1 MPFLRLAIPSPLRQ
15 LFDYLPP
22 ENMEQH
28 SLDALAPG
36 CRLEVPFGSRQVCG
50 LLVEIA
56 AESTLDG
63 KRLKAAAAIVDEQPL
78 ISPTLLKLCFWASEY
93 YKYPL
98 GEILAA
104 ALPTALRQGK
114 AHRAAT
120 VRHWQ
125 LSTTGKGLPEGAL
138 GRAPQQAKLLALLQQ
153 HESIDAEQMTA
164 AGISA
169 AVRRQLETKGLI
181 ATLEVPLPRVPA
193 AAGEG
198 PELSAEQQAGVEA
211 VAGEL
216 ETFGCFLLEG
226 VTGSGK
232 TEIYLRLIQRVLEAG
247 RQALV
252 LVPEIGLTPQTIARF
267 EQRFDAEIAV
277 LHSGMADGARLDAW
291 EAARSGRAHIVI
303 GTRSAIFAS
312 LAEPG
317 LIVVDEEH
325 DSSFKQHEGFRYSA
339 RDLAVKRAQLEGIP
353 VILGS
358 ATPSLESL
366 HNANAGRYRKLQLR
380 QRVGAG
386 KLPGFSILDI
396 RQSPLQGGM
405 SETLL
410 QAVAT
415 ELKAGNQILLF
426 LNRRGYAPTLQCHDC
441 GYVAECRHCDSRLT
455 LHRRLNELRCH
466 HCEWRQAIPGN
477 CPQCGGAQLS
487 AQGIGTEQS
496 ESVLRKLFPGTALY
510 RVDRDSMQRRGA
522 MSEVLAAVHQGD
534 PCILLGTQM
543 LTKGH
548 HFPDVTLV
556 GLIDTDAGLFS
567 ADFRGPERMGQL
579 LTQVA
584 GRAGRA
590 DKPGHVILQ
599 THYPDHPLVRI
610 LLEQGYDGFAAELLE
625 QRRQAG
631 LPPFG
636 QLLMLR
642 AEARQMAMAEEFL
655 RDVRAGAEKN
665 SSGEVQFIGPLPAP
679 MQRKSGR
686 YRAQLLLSSPS
697 RSAVQRAAQTLVDVA
712 EDLPAG
718 KRLRWSLDVDPLDT
732 F

>member
-1 MPFLRLAIPSPLRQ
+1 
-15 LFDYLPP
+15 
-22 ENMEQH
+22 
-28 SLDALAPG
+28 
-36 CRLEVPFGSRQVCG
+36 
-50 LLVEIA
+50 
-56 AESTLDG
+56 
-63 KRLKAAAAIVDEQPL
+63 
-78 ISPTLLKLCFWASEY
+78 
-93 YKYPL
+93 
-98 GEILAA
+98 
-104 ALPTALRQGK
+104 
-114 AHRAAT
+114 
-120 VRHWQ
+120 
-125 LSTTGKGLPEGAL
+125 
-138 GRAPQQAKLLALLQQ
+138 
-153 HESIDAEQMTA
+153 
-164 AGISA
+164 
-169 AVRRQLETKGLI
+169 
-181 ATLEVPLPRVPA
+181 
-193 AAGEG
+193 
-198 PELSAEQQAGVEA
+198 
-211 VAGEL
+211 
-216 ETFGCFLLEG
+216 
-226 VTGSGK
+226 
-232 TEIYLRLIQRVLEAG
+232 
-247 RQALV
+247 
-252 LVPEIGLTPQTIARF
+252 
-267 EQRFDAEIAV
+267 
-277 LHSGMADGARLDAW
+277 
-291 EAARSGRAHIVI
+291 
-303 GTRSAIFAS
+303 
-312 LAEPG
+312 
-317 LIVVDEEH
+317 
-325 DSSFKQHEGFRYSA
+325 
-339 RDLAVKRAQLEGIP
+339 
-353 VILGS
+353 
-358 ATPSLESL
+358 
-366 HNANAGRYRKLQLR
+366 
-380 QRVGAG
+380 
-386 KLPGFSILDI
+386 
-396 RQSPLQGGM
+396 
-405 SETLL
+405 
-410 QAVAT
+410 
-415 ELKAGNQILLF
+415 
-426 LNRRGYAPTLQCHDC
+426 
-441 GYVAECRHCDSRLT
+441 
-455 LHRRLNELRCH
+455 
-466 HCEWRQAIPGN
+466 
-477 CPQCGGAQLS
+477 
-487 AQGIGTEQS
+487 
-496 ESVLRKLFPGTALY
+496 
-510 RVDRDSMQRRGA
+510 MQRRGA